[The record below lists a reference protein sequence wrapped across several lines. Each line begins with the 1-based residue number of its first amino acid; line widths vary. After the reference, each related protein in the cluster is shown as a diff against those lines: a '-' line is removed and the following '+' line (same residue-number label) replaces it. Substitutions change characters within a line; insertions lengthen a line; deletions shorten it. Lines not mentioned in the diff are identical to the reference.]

1 MVILFLI
8 IRIIVMKIQWFSS
21 SMIYTTF
28 IILAQSSFPD
38 FVYPD
43 ALYFFKIQRHKTK
56 LNLGTKVR
64 KTNIQVSIIY
74 VSYRSVYNEMIGP
87 GLALSV
93 NRSQRETENWE
104 VPRRNRADSG
114 LTSSLELQPVLD
126 SMTKSKVYLTSRKK
140 ILYLTEI
147 FVLWL
152 LFHG

>member
-8 IRIIVMKIQWFSS
+8 IRIIVMKIQCFSS

-28 IILAQSSFPD
+28 SILAQSSFPD
-38 FVYPD
+38 FVFPD
-43 ALYFFKIQRHKTK
+43 ALYFFKIQRHKSK

-104 VPRRNRADSG
+104 VPRGNRADSG

-140 ILYLTEI
+140 MLYSPEI

>member
-8 IRIIVMKIQWFSS
+8 IRIIVIKIQWFSS

-28 IILAQSSFPD
+28 SILAQSSFPD
-38 FVYPD
+38 FVFPD
-43 ALYFFKIQRHKTK
+43 ALYFFKIQRHKSK

-104 VPRRNRADSG
+104 VPRGNRADSG
-114 LTSSLELQPVLD
+114 LTSSLELQPMLD
-126 SMTKSKVYLTSRKK
+126 SITKSNVYLTSRKK
-140 ILYLTEI
+140 MLYSPEI

-152 LFHG
+152 LFHC